1 MRIGGL
7 KVIDS
12 NKPLT
17 VHVTANDIKNG
28 SRKDPAGCAVAL
40 AVMRQCHAKQARVQ

>member
-28 SRKDPAGCAVAL
+28 SRKHPAGCAVAL